1 VIHLDAAADGRSVA
15 VAVGDLVEL
24 VLEEPRGG
32 GYQWSFELPDGLRQ
46 VDQEQPGGPVG
57 APGTLGRRT
66 LRMTVARPGR
76 HVMRARLGRPWEAEP
91 VRVLTVVLDAR

>member
-46 VDQEQPGGPVG
+46 VDQG
-57 APGTLGRRT
+57 ARRA
-66 LRMTVARPGR
+66 RSAVARCG
-76 HVMRARLGRPWEAEP
+76 
-91 VRVLTVVLDAR
+91 